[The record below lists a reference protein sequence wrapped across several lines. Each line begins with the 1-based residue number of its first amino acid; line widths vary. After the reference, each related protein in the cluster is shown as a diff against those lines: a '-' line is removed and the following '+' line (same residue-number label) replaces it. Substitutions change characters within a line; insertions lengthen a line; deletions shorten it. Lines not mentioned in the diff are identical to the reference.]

1 MMHLSESS
9 TSSTLFT
16 GVAAAGAAKDP
27 GAATGVTIG
36 GAALAAMGPAGG
48 AGVGAAGHEIFSPG
62 GAQSFLWSLQCVF
75 WCSFEQ

>member
-9 TSSTLFT
+9 TSSTLLT
-16 GVAAAGAAKDP
+16 GAETAGTAKDH

-36 GAALAAMGPAGG
+36 GAALAARG

-62 GAQSFLWSLQCVF
+62 GTQSFLWSLQCVV